1 MKILKTKKMKTRLVM
16 AMAACLLVCAACPAQ
31 AESEKGGNTLQLEEA
46 EETMKEYTIS
56 RVNGEIDWEK
66 VPELSVDTVLWEPD
80 YGIRAKGQLCYDEN
94 HLYVHLQ
101 AVEEDIKAEYTEP
114 LSPVYKDSCL
124 EFFFMPETE
133 DRYMNFEINPNG
145 CLYIGIGHGRQDHV
159 MLCKDNMQEF
169 FDIRTG
175 RTADGWEVFYR
186 IPLDFLR
193 VFFTD
198 YAFSGALRANV
209 YKCGDGTA
217 YKHYL
222 SWNPVDSEKPDFHRP
237 QNFGRMEFQ
246 G

>member
-1 MKILKTKKMKTRLVM
+1 MKTVKTRFAM
-16 AMAACLLVCAACPAQ
+16 AMAACLLTCAACPVR
-31 AESEKGGNTLQLEEA
+31 AESEKGGNALQLEEA
-46 EETMKEYTIS
+46 EETMREYSITYIS
-56 RVNGEIDWEK
+56 GEVDWET
-66 VPELSVDTVLWEPD
+66 VPELSVGTVLWEPD
-80 YGIRAKGQLCYDEN
+80 YGIRAKGQFCYDEEN
-94 HLYVHLQ
+94 LYVHLQ
-101 AVEEDIKAEYTEP
+101 AVEDDIKAEYTEP

-133 DRYMNFEINPNG
+133 DRYMNFEIKPNG

-169 FDIRTG
+169 FGIHTG

-198 YAFSGALRANV
+198 YTFSGTLRANV

-217 YKHYL
+217 HKHYL

-237 QNFGRMEFQ
+237 QVFGRMEFQ